1 MYDISSEK
9 NQFTHIQRS
18 RQIII
23 YRVSNNLCPLRFYQ
37 NIAHMHIIRFVLIL
51 AFIWHLYNV
60 SKCSVSREIHAKMN
74 KIAYNC
80 RKFAK
85 KSEKSNFK
93 KSGYMKEFS
102 RFNGGLYDIHK
113 TMADPF
119 WKVLAVVCF
128 ENRGFL
134 SRTGVNPGLKYVRKI
149 SCPPLL
155 FYHWNSN
162 LLVYFIPFRLHN

>member
-9 NQFTHIQRS
+9 NQFTHIQRR
-18 RQIII
+18 RQVII

-85 KSEKSNFK
+85 KSAKSNFK

-102 RFNGGLYDIHK
+102 RFNGGLHDIHK

-128 ENRGFL
+128 ENRGFY
-134 SRTGVNPGLKYVRKI
+134 PGQG
-149 SCPPLL
+149 
-155 FYHWNSN
+155 F
-162 LLVYFIPFRLHN
+162 FRYGHT

>member
-9 NQFTHIQRS
+9 NQFTHIKRR

-85 KSEKSNFK
+85 KSAKSNFK

-102 RFNGGLYDIHK
+102 RFNGGLHDIHK

-134 SRTGVNPGLKYVRKI
+134 SRTGVATCPSVRPSPGRRHL
-149 SCPPLL
+149 PFWPL
-155 FYHWNSN
+155 SQE
-162 LLVYFIPFRLHN
+162 